1 MTNSADAIAFL
12 IVISVI
18 GIILWTGFL
27 TKNERMGFGKELD
40 IEAFANS
47 KTKTKK
53 SFDIDNFFYS
63 IGSFII
69 GTLKV
74 IGSLILIGL
83 IIWGMFTFP
92 IAAIIILLILILL
105 K

>member
-1 MTNSADAIAFL
+1 MTNQAEVIIGLIIAF
-12 IVISVI
+12 
-18 GIILWTGFL
+18 GIFYWVAFL
-27 TKNERMGFGKELD
+27 TRNERMGFGKNLD

-74 IGSLILIGL
+74 VGVLVLIGL
-83 IIWGMFTFP
+83 IIWAIVAFP